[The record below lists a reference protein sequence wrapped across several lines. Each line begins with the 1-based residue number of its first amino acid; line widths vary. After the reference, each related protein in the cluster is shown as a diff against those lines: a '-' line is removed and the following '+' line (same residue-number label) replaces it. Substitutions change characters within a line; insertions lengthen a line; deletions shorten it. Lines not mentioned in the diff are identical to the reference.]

1 VLDNGTPSTEITIP
15 ASYVRALLR
24 TIEERG
30 YDPLGFASDEG
41 IELESLS
48 SNEPFSAVAF
58 GRLYQRAILLLQD
71 ESLGMVSGARLPGG
85 SFRMLCY
92 CVIHCNNLDSIIQ
105 RMRDFLEICHGAS
118 VKPLL
123 VMESDL
129 VHLGFSALDRLPD
142 RTLRDILDQDAP
154 VQIRNTMYMW
164 HNLLGWFAGRALPLK
179 RVEFHFPAPNKG
191 ELWASLFG
199 CEVLFAQPESV
210 LVLPQDILELANVQN
225 EQTLHT
231 FLKSAPY
238 RLIAPAWRGHT
249 IRDRVLA
256 ILGDDFSRPLPD
268 AIDVAK
274 KLGTSVSTLRRQ
286 LNAEDSSFQ
295 ALKDEGRRAA
305 AIRFLATTDLTLN
318 DIARLLNFDEASA
331 FFRTFKRWTGTTP
344 TEYRKSVRECSVKIT
359 S

>member
-1 VLDNGTPSTEITIP
+1 M
-15 ASYVRALLR
+15 RALLR

-30 YDPLGFASDEG
+30 YDPLSFANDEG
-41 IELESLS
+41 IELELLT

-58 GRLYQRAILLLQD
+58 GQLYQRAILLLQD

-92 CVIHCNNLDSIIQ
+92 CAIHCTNLESIIQ
-105 RMRDFLEICHGAS
+105 RMRDFLEVCHGAT
-118 VKPLL
+118 VKPRL
-123 VMESDL
+123 VSENDL
-129 VHLGFSALDRLPD
+129 VYIGFSALDRLPD
-142 RTLRDILDQDAP
+142 LSLRDILDQDGP
-154 VQIRNTMYMW
+154 VRIRNTMYMW
-164 HNLLGWFAGRALPLK
+164 HNLLGWFAGRALPLQ
-179 RVEFHFPAPNKG
+179 RVEFHFPAPNNS

-199 CEVLFAQPESV
+199 CEVLFEQPESE
-210 LVLPQDILELANVQN
+210 LVLPPGILELANVQN
-225 EQTLHT
+225 EQTLQT

-249 IRDRVLA
+249 VRDRVLA

-268 AIDVAK
+268 AVDVAK
-274 KLGTSVSTLRRQ
+274 KLGMSVSTLRRQ
-286 LNAEDSSFQ
+286 LSSEDSSFQ

-331 FFRTFKRWTGTTP
+331 FFRAFKRWTGTTP
-344 TEYRKSVRECSVKIT
+344 TEYRKSVRNCDVKKP